1 MTPPGIE
8 NEHRSSLMEKADSV
22 QFARLPFACVLALK
36 ACHTQRMRYEA
47 ANHPVPAARLQAMP
61 SRHG

>member
-1 MTPPGIE
+1 
-8 NEHRSSLMEKADSV
+8 MEKADSV